1 MKEKN
6 LNEFKNSEEY
16 SKFINENPSVG
27 YLNIRAY
34 AANSAIPISALEVKV
49 TKIIN
54 NEKIIFYEGKTDNS
68 GVITN
73 INLPT
78 PSLNSNDEIAPLSSK
93 YEVIA
98 RYNDDNLIFNVT
110 MYSGI
115 SVIQNISVVPN
126 LRLDGGTYGS

>member
-1 MKEKN
+1 M
-6 LNEFKNSEEY
+6 
-16 SKFINENPSVG
+16 
-27 YLNIRAY
+27 
-34 AANSAIPISALEVKV
+34 EVKV

-78 PSLNSNDEIAPLSSK
+78 PSLNSNDEIAPLSSE

-98 RYNDDNLIFNVT
+98 RYNDDNLIFKVT

>member
-78 PSLNSNDEIAPLSSK
+78 PSLNSNDEIAPLSSE
-93 YEVIA
+93 YEVTA
-98 RYNDDNLIFNVT
+98 RYNDDNLIFKVT

>member
-16 SKFINENPSVG
+16 SKFINENSSIG

-34 AANSAIPISALEVKV
+34 AANSAIPISNLEVKV
-49 TKIIN
+49 TKVIN
-54 NEKIIFYEGKTDNS
+54 DEKIIFYEGKTDDS
-68 GVITN
+68 GIISN

-78 PSLNSNDEIAPLSSK
+78 PALNNNDEIAPLSSN

-115 SVIQNISVVPN
+115 SVLQNISVVPN